1 MSHSPSNLS
10 KVVRV
15 FATLAAVV
23 VVAAIGLGIAIIVLL
38 KQGRGFGS

>member
-1 MSHSPSNLS
+1 MTRPQSTLS